1 VPNHT
6 YKRMEK
12 PCTNMDPHPRHEDQD
27 QDHDEEGVLH
37 SVSAS
42 VIAKTD
48 QNQNED
54 GHRTG
59 RSTSMTW
66 FSSLTRKS
74 GSAVKITSP
83 KKRSFSNTLSPSR
96 RTPEP
101 SRLNN
106 SSDWDLCDGRQTCL
120 GEVEQEQKRQQ
131 LPLPDL
137 VISPSKSAECLDSSG
152 DSSILIRSSDNNS
165 SSSLMSNDNSRSRAN
180 SSLSNILTDILSRDQ
195 STVLDT
201 SLSELA
207 EEEEVPKEEVSKSR
221 RGLTRNAAV
230 IRLANHSSYSNISS
244 SVDMES
250 LDSFVMDDDRLIPN
264 RSHSIR
270 TTDSS
275 GSATIDRSL
284 SARSKRQ
291 QKDRLLLHGVKQFN
305 LDPLKGLKLLEERG
319 FLEMTPESVAQFLF
333 RQERLSKKQIGTFLG
348 SHQDFN
354 KQVLSIFVNLHQFS
368 HLLLVQALRQFLWS
382 FRLPGEAMQID
393 RVMDSFA
400 AHYCAQNPNIFE
412 ERDTCFILSFS
423 IIMLNT
429 ALHNP
434 NAKIKISAEQ
444 FVKQNRGINSGRD
457 LPNDMLEAI
466 YRNIKEEPFKIPDE
480 TYDDLMY
487 TFFSPEREG
496 WLEKQG
502 GNWKNWKRRWFVLN
516 DRCLYYFQHTAENAP
531 KGIIPLEG
539 VKVRPLPNKNGKD
552 WVFEIFSDSGSE
564 VVKGCKTDSHGAVV
578 QGNHKHYRMA
588 ASTQEERDHWMS
600 AIEDSIE
607 DNPFCRIIEEKKASR
622 RHMELNGS

>member
-1 VPNHT
+1 
-6 YKRMEK
+6 ME
-12 PCTNMDPHPRHEDQD
+12 PQLLVAAAAPTED
-27 QDHDEEGVLH
+27 
-37 SVSAS
+37 SR
-42 VIAKTD
+42 TD
-48 QNQNED
+48 QNQNEEK
-54 GHRTG
+54 RSG

-66 FSSLTRKS
+66 FSSLTRRAS
-74 GSAVKITSP
+74 GVKITSP
-83 KKRSFSNTLSPSR
+83 KKRTFSTTLSPR
-96 RTPEP
+96 RGAEAE
-101 SRLNN
+101 RLNK
-106 SSDWDLCDGRQTCL
+106 SEWDLRKSEKSPVKLSQT
-120 GEVEQEQKRQQ
+120 
-131 LPLPDL
+131 LPLPDV
-137 VISPSKSAECLDSSG
+137 VITPSKSAECLDSSG
-152 DSSILIRSSDNNS
+152 DSSILIRSSDASN
-165 SSSLMSNDNSRSRAN
+165 SSLMSEENSRSRAN
-180 SSLSNILTDILSRDQ
+180 SSLSNILTDILSRDT
-195 STVLDT
+195 TVLDT

-207 EEEEVPKEEVSKSR
+207 EEEVEKETAKCRGMR
-221 RGLTRNAAV
+221 RNEAV
-230 IRLANHSSYSNISS
+230 TRLANHSSYSNISS
-244 SVDMES
+244 NIDVDSLVSFDMGEDDSLSV
-250 LDSFVMDDDRLIPN
+250 
-264 RSHSIR
+264 RSR
-270 TTDSS
+270 TDTSTY
-275 GSATIDRSL
+275 GTATIDRSL
-284 SARSKRQ
+284 TAKSKRQ

-305 LDPLKGLKLLEERG
+305 LDPVKGLKLLEERG

-348 SHQDFN
+348 GHKDFN
-354 KQVLSIFVNLHQFS
+354 KEVLSIFVSLHQFS

-393 RVMDSFA
+393 RVMDSFS
-400 AHYCAQNPNIFE
+400 AHSCAQNPNIFE

-434 NAKIKISAEQ
+434 NAKMKITSEQ
-444 FVKQNRGINSGRD
+444 FVKQNKGINSGKD

-466 YRNIKEEPFKIPDE
+466 FSSIKEEPFKIPDE

-516 DRCLYYFQHTAENAP
+516 DRCLYYFQHTAENSP

-578 QGNHKHYRMA
+578 QGNHKQYRMA
-588 ASTQEERDHWMS
+588 ASTQEERDEWIR
-600 AIEDSIE
+600 AIEESIE
-607 DNPFCRIIEEKKASR
+607 ENPFCRIIEEKKASR
-622 RHMELNGS
+622 RHMEQNAS

>member
-1 VPNHT
+1 
-6 YKRMEK
+6 
-12 PCTNMDPHPRHEDQD
+12 
-27 QDHDEEGVLH
+27 
-37 SVSAS
+37 
-42 VIAKTD
+42 
-48 QNQNED
+48 
-54 GHRTG
+54 
-59 RSTSMTW
+59 
-66 FSSLTRKS
+66 
-74 GSAVKITSP
+74 
-83 KKRSFSNTLSPSR
+83 
-96 RTPEP
+96 
-101 SRLNN
+101 
-106 SSDWDLCDGRQTCL
+106 
-120 GEVEQEQKRQQ
+120 
-131 LPLPDL
+131 
-137 VISPSKSAECLDSSG
+137 
-152 DSSILIRSSDNNS
+152 
-165 SSSLMSNDNSRSRAN
+165 MSNDNSRSRAN

-207 EEEEVPKEEVSKSR
+207 EEEEVPKEETSRSR

-230 IRLANHSSYSNISS
+230 TRLANHSSYSNISS

-275 GSATIDRSL
+275 QSGSATIDRSL

-305 LDPLKGLKLLEERG
+305 LDPQKGLKLLEERG

-354 KQVLSIFVNLHQFS
+354 KEVLSIFVNLHQFS

-588 ASTQEERDHWMS
+588 AATQEERDQWMS

>member
-1 VPNHT
+1 VGNHT
-6 YKRMEK
+6 YKGMEK
-12 PCTNMDPHPRHEDQD
+12 PCSIEPHLR
-27 QDHDEEGVLH
+27 EEEREGMVH

-54 GHRTG
+54 GHKTG

-66 FSSLTRKS
+66 FSSLSRKTAS
-74 GSAVKITSP
+74 TVKITTP
-83 KKRSFSNTLSPSR
+83 KKRTFSNTLSPSR
-96 RTPEP
+96 RTPESP
-101 SRLNN
+101 RLN
-106 SSDWDLCDGRQTCL
+106 SSDWDVCQQGRQTCL
-120 GEVEQEQKRQQ
+120 GDLNPEQRRPHQPTN

-152 DSSILIRSSDNNS
+152 DSSILIRSSDTNS
-165 SSSLMSNDNSRSRAN
+165 SSSLMSEDNSRSRAN
-180 SSLSNILTDILSRDQ
+180 SSLSNILTDILSRDN
-195 STVLDT
+195 TVLDT

-207 EEEEVPKEEVSKSR
+207 EEEEVPKEEVSKSKK
-221 RGLTRNAAV
+221 GLKRNAAV

-250 LDSFVMDDDRLIPN
+250 LDSFIMDDDSLIPN

-270 TTDSS
+270 TNDSSQS

-305 LDPLKGLKLLEERG
+305 LDPVKGLKLLEERG

-348 SHQDFN
+348 GHQDFN
-354 KQVLSIFVNLHQFS
+354 KEVLSIYVKLHQFS

-400 AHYCAQNPNIFE
+400 AHYCSQNPNIFE

-588 ASTQEERDHWMS
+588 AATQEERDQWMT

-607 DNPFCRIIEEKKASR
+607 ENPFCRIIEEKKASR
-622 RHMELNGS
+622 RHMELLHKS